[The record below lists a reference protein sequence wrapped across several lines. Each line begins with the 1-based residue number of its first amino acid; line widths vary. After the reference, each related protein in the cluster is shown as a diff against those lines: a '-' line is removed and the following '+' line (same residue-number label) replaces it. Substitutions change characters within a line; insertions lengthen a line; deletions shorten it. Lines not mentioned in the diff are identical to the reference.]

1 MYPVFL
7 LALYAVGLIATVFA
21 LAIWLA
27 DNQKTGWNLAVLSCS
42 AVIAGVY
49 DWFFVPPIFSLA
61 VDSAVDFANVVAVF
75 AVTATCGVL
84 ISKRVR
90 RKCLGFDRRRR
101 KARA

>member
-7 LALYAVGLIATVFA
+7 LAIYAVGLIATVLA
-21 LAIWLA
+21 LAIRMA

-42 AVIAGVY
+42 ALIAGVY

-61 VDSAVDFANVVAVF
+61 VESGVDFANVVAVF

-84 ISKRVR
+84 ISKWVR
-90 RKCLGFDRRRR
+90 RRWCGFDRRRR
-101 KARA
+101 KGRA

>member
-1 MYPVFL
+1 MHPVLL
-7 LALYAVGLIATVFA
+7 LAIYAVGLIAAVLA
-21 LAIWLA
+21 VAIWLA
-27 DNQKTGWNLAVLSCS
+27 DNQRIGWNLAVLSCS
-42 AVIAGVY
+42 AVIAGAY

-90 RKCLGFDRRRR
+90 RRWR
-101 KARA
+101 

>member
-7 LALYAVGLIATVFA
+7 LAIYAVGLIATVLA

-27 DNQKTGWNLAVLSCS
+27 DDQKTDWNLAVLSCS
-42 AVIAGVY
+42 AAIAGVY

-61 VDSAVDFANVVAVF
+61 VDSAVDFACRGGLRSHSNMRCPDFEARETKIV
-75 AVTATCGVL
+75 
-84 ISKRVR
+84 
-90 RKCLGFDRRRR
+90 LGFDRRRR

>member
-7 LALYAVGLIATVFA
+7 LAIYALGLIATVLA

-27 DNQKTGWNLAVLSCS
+27 DDQKTDWNLAVLSCS

-90 RKCLGFDRRRR
+90 RRWR
-101 KARA
+101 